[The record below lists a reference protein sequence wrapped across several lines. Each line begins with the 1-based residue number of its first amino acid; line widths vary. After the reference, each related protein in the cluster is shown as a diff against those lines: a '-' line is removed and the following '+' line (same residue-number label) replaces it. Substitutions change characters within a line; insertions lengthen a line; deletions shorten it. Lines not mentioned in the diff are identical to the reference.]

1 MGRVRVLE
9 ESVANK
15 IAAGEVVERPASVVK
30 ELVENALDAGASS
43 ILVEL
48 RGGGRDL
55 VRVSD
60 DGEGMA
66 PEDAQLAILPH
77 ATSKVETIADLA
89 EIGTFGFRGEA
100 LPSIASVSHFV
111 LMSRRAVDEQGVLV
125 AVEGGAAP
133 RVEPVGCSPGTVVA
147 VHHLFYNTPARL
159 KFLKQSRTEL
169 GRAVDL
175 VGRMALAFPMIQL
188 EVRNEEKT
196 VFRSDPSPG
205 IEARLADVLG
215 REALR
220 SLITFDEDAPLA
232 RVWGYTADLTLH
244 HANRAQQYV
253 FVNRRTIRS
262 PVLSRA
268 ITVAYEGLI
277 PPGRH
282 PTTVLFLEMDPRL
295 VDPNVHPT
303 KLEVRF
309 PREDEVFRLVYGAI
323 RSGLLAADL
332 VPQAAAV
339 SVPVEVEGTDPPATP
354 RPADGDTMA
363 PPERQRELHLGSRE
377 ADHASTE
384 QFRTVLARRIEEDAH
399 EGGGGGGPNGCGGA
413 VAPPAGPA
421 EAGERVEPG
430 LAGVHVIGQAMNSYI
445 LADTPAG
452 ELLLIDQHAA
462 HERVLYERFVGASEA
477 APVPS
482 QGLLLP
488 ETVELSSV
496 EFALLTDAL
505 DMLADLGLVVE
516 PFGGNTALV
525 RSVPELGRR
534 IAPTRMLKLLL
545 ADLLDDQSEFRSLR
559 DLRQRVCA
567 TAACKAAVKQG
578 DPLSREEMEGL
589 LHDLD
594 RARVRFTCPHARP
607 AVVRLSRSTL
617 DGLFLRHS

>member
-30 ELVENALDAGASS
+30 ELVENALDAGATSV
-43 ILVEL
+43 LVEL

-111 LMSRRAVDEQGVLV
+111 LMSRRALDEQGILV
-125 AVEGGAAP
+125 AVEGGAVP

-175 VGRMALAFPMIQL
+175 VGRMALAFPAVQL

-205 IEARLADVLG
+205 IDARLADVLG

-220 SLITFDEDAPLA
+220 SLIAFEEDAPLA

-244 HANRAQQYV
+244 HANRAQQFV

-268 ITVAYEGLI
+268 ISVAYEGLI

-282 PTTVLFLEMDPRL
+282 PTIVLFLEMDPRL

-303 KLEVRF
+303 KQEVRF
-309 PREDEVFRLVYGAI
+309 PREDEVFRLVFGAL
-323 RSGLLAADL
+323 RAALLGADL
-332 VPQAAAV
+332 VPQAAQTLVRPGVDGA
-339 SVPVEVEGTDPPATP
+339 DPS
-354 RPADGDTMA
+354 RA
-363 PPERQRELHLGSRE
+363 PQAAPQQLPSPDRQRELHLGSRDAE
-377 ADHASTE
+377 HSSTE
-384 QFRTVLARRIEEDAH
+384 QFRAVLAQRIEDDAR
-399 EGGGGGGPNGCGGA
+399 EGGGANGARSAAPAPA
-413 VAPPAGPA
+413 VPSAA
-421 EAGERVEPG
+421 VEGSDPG
-430 LAGVHVIGQAMNSYI
+430 LSGVRVIGQAMNSYI
-445 LADTPAG
+445 IADAPSG

-462 HERVLYERFVGASEA
+462 HERVLYERFLGASEGA
-477 APVPS
+477 RVPS

-516 PFGGNTALV
+516 PFGGNTALI
-525 RSVPELGRR
+525 RSVPQLGRR
-534 IAPTRMLKLLL
+534 IAPTRMLKQLL

-578 DPLSREEMEGL
+578 DPLTREEMEGL

-594 RARVRFTCPHARP
+594 RAGVKFTCPHARP
-607 AVVRLSRSTL
+607 AIVRLSRTTL